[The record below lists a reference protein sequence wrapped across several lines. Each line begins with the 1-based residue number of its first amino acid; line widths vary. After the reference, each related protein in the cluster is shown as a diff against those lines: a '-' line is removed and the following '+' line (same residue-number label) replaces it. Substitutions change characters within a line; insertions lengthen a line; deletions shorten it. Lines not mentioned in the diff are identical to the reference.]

1 MHLSQRGGYHWEVWL
16 YTFKLKQFLWSVVWN
31 ISNINRS
38 VVINISV
45 LYLRVIYI
53 MFEKSM
59 CYIDMKTIYNFLICI
74 MEENYI
80 QTKIINENLSK
91 RYIICKMKKKYTSDS
106 FVMILA
112 FSCLNSFNFHSPS
125 FLFIFDFQL

>member
-1 MHLSQRGGYHWEVWL
+1 
-16 YTFKLKQFLWSVVWN
+16 
-31 ISNINRS
+31 
-38 VVINISV
+38 
-45 LYLRVIYI
+45 

-112 FSCLNSFNFHSPS
+112 FSCLNSFNFPLS
-125 FLFIFDFQL
+125 FVFVYL